1 MKRKRIVRG
10 LFALAFGF
18 AMAMIP
24 VSLTAQTAGG
34 VVQGTKHGIE
44 KGAGAVG
51 QGVEGAANKTKEGA
65 EAVGQGTKKA
75 ITGEE
80 NNPDKTRMKSTEA
93 QTQTESTET
102 KSTET
107 GKTNLPKTAGELPLL
122 ALTGFL
128 ALAGA
133 AASRFGRRLGKSRG

>member
-1 MKRKRIVRG
+1 MKRKQIVRG

-24 VSLTAQTAGG
+24 MSLAAQDVGG
-34 VVQGTKHGIE
+34 TLKHGVE
-44 KGAGAVG
+44 KGAGAVQ

-65 EAVGQGTKKA
+65 EATKKA

-80 NNPDKTRMKSTEA
+80 NNPDKTRMKSSEG

-107 GKTNLPKTAGELPLL
+107 GKTRLPKTAGELPLL
-122 ALTGFL
+122 ALTGSL

-133 AASRFGRRLGKSRG
+133 AASRYGRRLGKSRS